1 MNALENIIQPFNPSE
16 NSLLELL
23 CREIKPDT
31 LWSIA
36 EADYG
41 HEAKAYLK
49 ILERIQR
56 EKRIPK
62 LQFDTALS
70 EVVELTRWK
79 QPEPTTSRSYDQAQK
94 TNLKIAFSCTIL
106 LTVPSESYY
115 NRDGEHSTIIRLIQA
130 SRILSAILP
139 NLWAKAGGLLAWRVT
154 ENETASDDLPF
165 FLYGLLLCGLH
176 GKLADESELLALT
189 DHLIAEEGRCRA
201 HLQAQGFL
209 RIDQR
214 WLLGLTPF
222 KQLLD
227 DWRSTAQ
234 WLLKASEQVR
244 NPDLRSRLLQIA
256 DWLQQE
262 FHG

>member
-1 MNALENIIQPFNPSE
+1 MNAPTNILQPFNPSE
-16 NSLLELL
+16 DLLLELL

-41 HEAKAYLK
+41 HGATAYLK

-70 EVVELTRWK
+70 EVVALTRWQ
-79 QPEPTTSRSYDQAQK
+79 QPEQTTSRSYDQAQK

-106 LTVPSESYY
+106 LTVRSEWYY
-115 NRDGEHSTIIRLIQA
+115 NRDGEHTAIIRLVQA
-130 SRILSAILP
+130 SRALSAILP
-139 NLWAKAGGLLAWRVT
+139 DLWKKVGGLLAWRVT

-189 DHLIAEEGRCRA
+189 DHLIAEEGWCRA
-201 HLQAQGFL
+201 HLQGQGSL
-209 RIDQR
+209 QIDQG
-214 WLLGLTPF
+214 WLLPLTPF
-222 KQLLD
+222 DQLLD
-227 DWRSTAQ
+227 DWRTTAH
-234 WLLKASEQVR
+234 WLLNASDQIR
-244 NPDLRSRLLQIA
+244 NPDLRRRLLEIA
-256 DWLQQE
+256 GWLQQ
-262 FHG
+262 